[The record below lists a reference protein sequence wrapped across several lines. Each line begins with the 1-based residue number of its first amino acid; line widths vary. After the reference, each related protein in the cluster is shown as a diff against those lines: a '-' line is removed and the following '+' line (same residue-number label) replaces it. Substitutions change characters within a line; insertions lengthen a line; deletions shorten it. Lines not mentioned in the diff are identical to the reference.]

1 MITMNQNV
9 TKKYSLDD
17 VIDIDE
23 LRKEYIRL
31 LDKNLSVSE
40 INNVSNDL
48 FSLGLTVY
56 SSDKTLDSLIY
67 NSLATSILDK
77 SISLY
82 PEQLRVVD
90 EIKNQEALIISAP
103 TSFGKTFCIFEYIA
117 KYLPKNVVLIVPTLA
132 LVDEYL
138 KKIISKYK
146 NVFSNYKKYINIDID
161 TKIDYEQNNLFV
173 LTHDK
178 VVENNS
184 YNLIKKIDFL
194 VIDEVYKLKREENN
208 DRVLILNLA
217 YYYLSKI
224 AKKYVLLAPFQ
235 MWKIEIN

>member
-1 MITMNQNV
+1 MSQNV
-9 TKKYSLDD
+9 SKNYSLND

-31 LDKNLSVSE
+31 LDKSLSESE
-40 INNVSNDL
+40 IANVSNDL

-56 SSDKTLDSLIY
+56 SNNNTLDSLIY
-67 NSLATSILDK
+67 NSLAASTLDRN
-77 SISLY
+77 ISLY
-82 PEQLRVVD
+82 PEQLKVVD

-146 NVFSNYKKYINIDID
+146 NVFSNYKKYINIDMD
-161 TKIDYEQNNLFV
+161 TKIDYEQNNLFI

-194 VIDEVYKLKREENN
+194 VIDEVYKFDRGNN
-208 DRVLILNLA
+208 DPNEREKVEDWD
-217 YYYLSKI
+217 K
-224 AKKYVLLAPFQ
+224 
-235 MWKIEIN
+235 E

>member
-138 KKIISKYK
+138 KK
-146 NVFSNYKKYINIDID
+146 
-161 TKIDYEQNNLFV
+161 
-173 LTHDK
+173 
-178 VVENNS
+178 
-184 YNLIKKIDFL
+184 
-194 VIDEVYKLKREENN
+194 
-208 DRVLILNLA
+208 
-217 YYYLSKI
+217 
-224 AKKYVLLAPFQ
+224 
-235 MWKIEIN
+235 